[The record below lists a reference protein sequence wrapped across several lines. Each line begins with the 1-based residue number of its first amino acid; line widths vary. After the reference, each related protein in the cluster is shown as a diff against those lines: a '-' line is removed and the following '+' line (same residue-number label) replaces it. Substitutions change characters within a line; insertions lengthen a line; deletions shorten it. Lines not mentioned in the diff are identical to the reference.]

1 MPSARSP
8 ILFILKRTHPRRG
21 NCFRL
26 FLPYKLGQGD
36 NKLQPDSVSR
46 WIKSAIRQAYTST
59 GNSQFIRGL
68 VGISAHGVRLIE
80 LSWVAFNSV
89 PVKDIL
95 KAAYWNNETT
105 FPVFTCLIC
114 QGFLSRSIVSVPFQ
128 WPKPRWLADFWG
140 FWICGYCF
148 PQTFSVFVIVF
159 SLCHQWKVF
168 CLLFSAGF
176 VYLFHLLWISRL
188 ILSGVFVL
196 FHVWWNSLFGHY
208 SLSSPGHSHVYGLT
222 GCLLQALQPD
232 SHVFSGC

>member
-1 MPSARSP
+1 MNYPGRPST
-8 ILFILKRTHPRRG
+8 LFQLKI
-21 NCFRL
+21 
-26 FLPYKLGQGD
+26 FLKL
-36 NKLQPDSVSR
+36 P
-46 WIKSAIRQAYTST
+46 T
-59 GNSQFIRGL
+59 GTMKPL
-68 VGISAHGVRLIE
+68 
-80 LSWVAFNSV
+80 
-89 PVKDIL
+89 
-95 KAAYWNNETT
+95 

-232 SHVFSGC
+232 SHVFFWVLTFIGTQAVTVPPPFMIFCYQF